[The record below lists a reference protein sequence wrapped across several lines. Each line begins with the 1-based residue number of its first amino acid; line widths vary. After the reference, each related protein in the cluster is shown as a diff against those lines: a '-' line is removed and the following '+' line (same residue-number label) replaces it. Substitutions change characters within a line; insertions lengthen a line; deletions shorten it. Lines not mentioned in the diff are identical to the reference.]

1 MTIDEDFELQRLAA
15 SKDFRARMRY
25 YKRRILPNSRET
37 VANYNKKQEPET
49 IADHNDPNKKEWI
62 SPDPAHSYYTG
73 DEALALK
80 LEPGWKLRY
89 PMINSIFNE
98 YCPDYKDRKSVV

>member
-1 MTIDEDFELQRLAA
+1 MIPNVIAVKTTQATSETDFFPQRHIEGDKVTIDEDFELQRLAA

-49 IADHNDPNKKEWI
+49 IADHNDPI
-62 SPDPAHSYYTG
+62 LHIVTTQG
-73 DEALALK
+73 M
-80 LEPGWKLRY
+80 RH
-89 PMINSIFNE
+89 
-98 YCPDYKDRKSVV
+98 